1 MKNKWKW
8 MTGLLIA
15 GFCMV
20 SMTLPAAAYQEEKA
34 DNIWLC
40 DEANSLTEDEFDYLV
55 TCLQDTS
62 DYTGMNIGVWVGG
75 EPLGYGEESTI
86 RFCDDNYDQQFGIN
100 TDGVFLYIDMS
111 GESDLFDYLST
122 SGMGQFY
129 YTNSDDN
136 NRVHE
141 MIVGIE
147 SHLPRGNEDVSQAII
162 RLCTDMEL
170 YYDVGVPEGYY
181 TYNSDN
187 GEYLYSE
194 NGKVKSVYQYE
205 DLPEEC
211 RNPASWGSIIL
222 TAVVAGILAF
232 VISLLVIRFRYRFK
246 SPGDMRNYLES
257 GRVRMTFQEDRFLRQ
272 SRTRTRIES
281 SSGGGGGGGGGSSHS
296 SSGGGSHGG
305 GGGHR

>member
-1 MKNKWKW
+1 
-8 MTGLLIA
+8 
-15 GFCMV
+15 MV
-20 SMTLPAAAYQEEKA
+20 SMTLPAAAYQEKKA

-181 TYNSDN
+181 TYNAGN

-194 NGKVKSVYQYE
+194 NGKIKSVYDYD
-205 DLPEEC
+205 DLPAEC
-211 RNPASWGSIIL
+211 RDAASWGSIVL
-222 TAVVAGILAF
+222 TAIVAGLLGF
-232 VISLLVIRFRYRFK
+232 GISLLVIWRSYRFK
-246 SPGDMRNYLES
+246 SPGDIRNYLES